1 MQKQKTNGPGD
12 TARDAICFTICNH
25 WSYIG
30 IGWNLGLESC
40 VMSVIDAMEIADRE
54 PGAKTCINH
63 DAYAYELLAEKFPE
77 VAERLKRY
85 LNEGKVE
92 LIGGSYGQPL
102 GTSISGESNVRQLV
116 LGRETIRK
124 ALGYE
129 MVTFLEEE
137 EFTHPQIPQIAAGA
151 GFRYASL
158 AQADTWG
165 RAGTPRQDL
174 NVFNWRGMD
183 GTTLPTH
190 PKHAISC
197 FFSGGP
203 KDIPSTPGYRELLV
217 RGKLLILSWAE
228 FGWDPAERPLYLER
242 PEDYKELA
250 RLFDVEFVT
259 LTGYLDKYGADAE
272 ETIYLNMD
280 AWDKLLAWGVGG
292 DQMRILDRKVEGL
305 LLAAER
311 FDAVASVLGVETQ
324 AERLER
330 AWKNLLAAQSHDVAL
345 CEYSRW
351 QGGRMAPL
359 DRIEDYHNLTWGA
372 IGYNHMDAAQKDGR
386 TALDAVLNHV
396 VRRIDST
403 ASQRGQLAVTVF
415 NPSGWQRSDVTLTGR
430 IYPLPENTASVLIR
444 DCSGHIVPSQIIKS
458 DRDAEGNMTV
468 ANVAFLAEDV
478 PGVGYDT
485 YYVECTPDV
494 AASPETDLRI
504 DEQAL
509 LMENEYL
516 EVRLDRVTGALCSLV
531 DKATGREMLNARTG
545 GWPTFSGTGQLD
557 ALSAGYLERIR
568 RERSMEELS
577 RFDSSQSKAQIEW
590 TEKGPVRA
598 TVKAFHGWE
607 LLQFETRVTL
617 STHSPLV
624 EVVSRILTNVPPV
637 ADMQVVSYIRT
648 QTPPVAQMEFPV
660 EIKEGY
666 WLSFT
671 PAFEPRSVI
680 RDFPFGIEA
689 TEKRYGHAL
698 TFLDLVGD
706 EAGILLLHPG
716 TQYFKRRDD
725 GTVSNLLVR
734 EWESHFSGE
743 YGFPR
748 YAEYRHALMPHGV
761 GFTNEDRVRAS
772 GAFSHSF
779 IAVVGP
785 PGKGDMPARK
795 GFVSVSPENVQLSA
809 LRKKPGCGME
819 IRVVEVAGKKA
830 DATMHLDLPFAG
842 ACETDLL
849 GRKVADVS
857 RHNDKISFH
866 IKPWQFRT
874 FELT

>member
-1 MQKQKTNGPGD
+1 MPRQKPNGPEHA
-12 TARDAICFTICNH
+12 ARNATCFTIFNH

-40 VMSVIDAMEIADRE
+40 VVSVIDALEVADRE

-63 DAYAYELLAEKFPE
+63 DAYAYELLAEKFPQ
-77 VAERLKRY
+77 VAERLKRH
-85 LNEGKVE
+85 LQEGKVE

-102 GTSISGESNVRQLV
+102 GTTVSGESNIRQLV

-158 AQADTWG
+158 AQLDTWG
-165 RAGTPRQDL
+165 RAGAPVQDL

-190 PKHAISC
+190 PQHPLRYV
-197 FFSGGP
+197 FSRDP
-203 KDIPSTPGYRELLV
+203 KDVPSAYGYEELPA
-217 RGKLLILSWAE
+217 RGNLLILAWAE
-228 FGWDPAERPLYLER
+228 YGWEPAEKPLYLER
-242 PEDYKELA
+242 SESYRELA
-250 RLFDVEFVT
+250 ELVDVEFVT
-259 LTGYLDKYGADAE
+259 LAEYMDKYGGDAK

-292 DQMRILDRKVEGL
+292 DQIRILDRKVEGL

-311 FDAVASVLGVETQ
+311 FDAVASVLGAETQ

-351 QGGRMAPL
+351 QGNRMAPL
-359 DRIEDYHNLTWGA
+359 DRMEDHHNLTWGA
-372 IGYNHMDAAQKDGR
+372 IGYNHMDAAQRDGQP
-386 TALDAVLNHV
+386 ALDAALSHV
-396 VRRIDST
+396 VRRIDSAT
-403 ASQRGQLAVTVF
+403 PQQGQLAVTVF
-415 NPSGWQRSDVTLTGR
+415 NPAGWQRDDVTLTGP
-430 IYPLPENTASVLIR
+430 IHPLPENTASVLVR
-444 DCSGHIVPSQIIKS
+444 ECSGRVVPSQIIKS
-458 DRDAEGNMTV
+458 DKDAEGNITM
-468 ANVAFLAEDV
+468 ANVAFLAENV

-494 AASPETDLRI
+494 AALPETDLRI
-504 DEQAL
+504 DEQEL
-509 LMENEYL
+509 LMENEHL
-516 EVRLDRVTGALCSLV
+516 EVRLDPATGAVCSLM
-531 DKATGREMLNARTG
+531 DKARGREVLNARAG
-545 GWPTFSGTGQLD
+545 GWPTFSGTGQFE
-557 ALSAGYLERIR
+557 ALPANYRHLERIR
-568 RERSMEELS
+568 RERSMEELT

-598 TVKAFHGWE
+598 TVKAFHDWG

-617 STHSPLV
+617 STHSPRV
-624 EVVSRILTNVPPV
+624 EVISRILTQIPPV
-637 ADMQVVSYIRT
+637 ADD
-648 QTPPVAQMEFPV
+648 TPAPA

-671 PAFEPRSVI
+671 PAFEARSVI
-680 RDFPFGIEA
+680 RDFPFGIEP
-689 TEKRYGHAL
+689 TEKRSGHAL

-716 TQYFKRRDD
+716 TQYFQRTDD

-734 EWESHFSGE
+734 EWESHYSGE

-748 YAEYRHALMPHGV
+748 YAEYRHALMPHGA

-772 GAFSHSF
+772 AAFSNSF
-779 IAVVGP
+779 ITVVSP
-785 PGKGDMPARK
+785 PGKGDMAARND
-795 GFVSVSPENVQLSA
+795 FVSVSPENVQLSA
-809 LRKKPGCGME
+809 FRKKPGCGME
-819 IRVVEVAGKKA
+819 IRVVEVAGKTA
-830 DATMHLDLPFAG
+830 DATIRLDLPFTR
-842 ACETDLL
+842 ACETNLL
-849 GRKVADVS
+849 GHKVGDVS
-857 RHNDKISFH
+857 RHGDEISFH

>member
-1 MQKQKTNGPGD
+1 MPRQKTNEPVHA
-12 TARDAICFTICNH
+12 ARGATCFTICNH

-40 VMSVIDAMEIADRE
+40 VVSVIDALEIADRQ

-63 DAYAYELLAEKFPE
+63 DAYAYELLAEKFPR
-77 VAERLKRY
+77 VAERLKRR
-85 LNEGKVE
+85 LQEGKVE

-102 GTSISGESNVRQLV
+102 GTTVSGESNIRQLV

-158 AQADTWG
+158 AQMDTWG
-165 RAGTPRQDL
+165 RAGAPVQDL

-190 PKHAISC
+190 PKHPLRWV
-197 FFSGGP
+197 FSRDP
-203 KDIPSTPGYRELLV
+203 KDVPSAYGYGELPA
-217 RGKLLILSWAE
+217 RGNLLILAWAE
-228 FGWDPAERPLYLER
+228 YGWEPAEKPLYLER
-242 PEDYKELA
+242 SESYRELA
-250 RLFDVEFVT
+250 ELVDVEFVT
-259 LTGYLDKYGADAE
+259 LAEYMDKYGGDAK

-292 DQMRILDRKVEGL
+292 DQIRVLDRKIEGL

-311 FDAVASVLGVETQ
+311 FDAVASVLGAETR
-324 AERLER
+324 AERLET

-351 QGGRMAPL
+351 QGDRMAPL

-372 IGYNHMDAAQKDGR
+372 IGYNHMDAARQDGR
-386 TALDAVLNHV
+386 PALDAALSHV
-396 VRRIDST
+396 VRRIDSAT
-403 ASQRGQLAVTVF
+403 PRQGQFAVTVF
-415 NPSGWQRSDVTLTGR
+415 NPAGWRRDDVTLTGQ
-430 IYPLPENTASVLIR
+430 ICPLPENTASVLVR
-444 DCSGHIVPSQIIKS
+444 ECSGRVVPSQIIKS
-458 DRDAEGNMTV
+458 DKDAEGNITM
-468 ANVAFLAEDV
+468 ANVAFLAENV

-494 AASPETDLRI
+494 AALPKTDLRI
-504 DEQAL
+504 HEQEL
-509 LMENEYL
+509 LMENEHL
-516 EVRLDRVTGALCSLV
+516 AVRLDPATGAVRSLV
-531 DKATGREMLNARTG
+531 DKATGREALNAGAG
-545 GWPTFSGTGQLD
+545 GWPTFSGTGQFE
-557 ALSAGYLERIR
+557 ALPANYRHLERIR
-568 RERSMEELS
+568 RERGMEELT
-577 RFDSSQSKAQIEW
+577 RFDSSRSKAQIEW

-598 TVKAFHGWE
+598 TVKAFHHWG

-617 STHSPLV
+617 SAHSPRV
-624 EVVSRILTNVPPV
+624 EVISRILTQIPPV
-637 ADMQVVSYIRT
+637 ADD
-648 QTPPVAQMEFPV
+648 TPAPA

-671 PAFEPRSVI
+671 PAFEARSVI
-680 RDFPFGIEA
+680 RDFPFGIEP
-689 TEKRYGHAL
+689 TEKRSGHAL

-706 EAGILLLHPG
+706 EAGLLLLHPG
-716 TQYFKRRDD
+716 TQYFKRTDD
-725 GTVSNLLVR
+725 GAVSNLLVR
-734 EWESHFSGE
+734 EWESHYSGE

-748 YAEYRHALMPHGV
+748 YAEYRHALTPHGA

-772 GAFSHSF
+772 AAFSNSF
-779 IAVVGP
+779 ITVVGP
-785 PGKGDMPARK
+785 PAKGDMAARN

-809 LRKKPGCGME
+809 FRKKPGRGME
-819 IRVVEVAGKKA
+819 IRVVEVAGKSA
-830 DATMHLDLPFAG
+830 DATIHLDLPFAR
-842 ACETDLL
+842 ACETNLL
-849 GRKVADVS
+849 GHKVGDVS
-857 RHNDKISFH
+857 RHGDEISFH